1 MNMLQALVH
10 TVRDS
15 KGVAHKK
22 DIAIGMSALAMA
34 PVSDSDSD
42 SEKGNAKPHHSS
54 TLVGDDCAVLKSAD
68 GSYLLFA
75 IEGFMN
81 EFVRDDPW
89 FAGYCGVMVNV
100 SDIAAMGGR
109 ATAVVDAV
117 WTSGSVQLKQ
127 ILQGMAVASAR
138 YGVPIVGGHT
148 NARNDRSQLAVS
160 IIGTATSVLSSFD
173 AKPGDVLMSVIDL
186 RGQYRGAGNN
196 WNASTEA
203 PAERLRGDLELLAQ
217 VAERGFAV
225 ACKDISMAGPLGT
238 LLMMLECSGCGAEI
252 VPEAFPRPEDVPLE
266 RWMQTF
272 PSFGFVFSVS
282 PAQVEKM
289 KQLFNSR
296 DLLCKEVG
304 QVVEG
309 SKVWLKNLGEH
320 DSEQE
325 RERELLWDFSET
337 PLLGCEQLNK
347 ANDVEGEAYAC
358 GSV

>member
-1 MNMLQALVH
+1 MSSFQELVQA
-10 TVRDS
+10 VRDS

-22 DIAIGMSALAMA
+22 DIAIGMDALASLQ
-34 PVSDSDSD
+34 PCQ
-42 SEKGNAKPHHSS
+42 SS
-54 TLVGDDCAVLKSAD
+54 TLVGDDCAVLKSPD

-81 EFVRDDPW
+81 EFVQDDPW

-117 WTSGSVQLKQ
+117 WTSDSVQLTQ
-127 ILQGMAVASAR
+127 ILQGMAAASAR
-138 YGVPIVGGHT
+138 YKVPIVGGHT

-160 IIGTATSVLSSFD
+160 IIGTANKVLSSFE

-186 RGQYRGAGNN
+186 RGKYQGLGNN

-203 PAERLRGDLELLAQ
+203 PADRLRADLELLPQ
-217 VAERGFAV
+217 LAESGLAMV
-225 ACKDISMAGPLGT
+225 CKDISMAGPLGT

-252 VPEAFPRPEDVPLE
+252 VPDAFPRPDGVSLA

-272 PSFGFVFSVS
+272 PSFGFVFSVA

-289 KQLFNSR
+289 KLLFYSR
-296 DLLCKEVG
+296 DLVCEEVG

-309 SKVWLKNLGEH
+309 SKVWLENEA
-320 DSEQE
+320 
-325 RERELLWDFSET
+325 ERELLWDFSET

-347 ANDVEGEAYAC
+347 ANDVVGEAYAC

>member
-1 MNMLQALVH
+1 MSTLRALVQA
-10 TVRDS
+10 VRES

-22 DIAIGMSALAMA
+22 DIAIGMGELAMS
-34 PVSDSDSD
+34 PVSDSVT
-42 SEKGNAKPHHSS
+42 PQFPHSS
-54 TLVGDDCAVLKSAD
+54 TLVGDDCAVLRSSD
-68 GSYLLFA
+68 GSHLLFA

-81 EFVRDDPW
+81 EFVEDDPW

-109 ATAVVDAV
+109 PTAVVDAV
-117 WTSGSVQLKQ
+117 WTSGSAQLKQ
-127 ILQGMAVASAR
+127 ILQGMAVAAAR

-160 IIGTATSVLSSFD
+160 IVGTATSVLSSF
-173 AKPGDVLMSVIDL
+173 AARPGDVLMSVIDL
-186 RGQYRGAGNN
+186 RGQYHGAGNN

-203 PAERLRGDLELLAQ
+203 PAERLRGDLELLPR
-217 VAERGFAV
+217 VAESGLSS

-252 VPEAFPRPEDVPLE
+252 VPAAFPRPEGVPLS

-272 PSFGFVFSVS
+272 PSFGFVFSVA
-282 PAQVEKM
+282 PAKVDLM
-289 KQLFNSR
+289 KKLFEGR

-304 QVVEG
+304 QVVDG
-309 SKVWLKNLGEH
+309 FKVWLRNEGEL
-320 DSEQE
+320 EN
-325 RERELLWDFSET
+325 ERELLWDFSDM

-347 ANDVEGEAYAC
+347 ANEVFGEAHAC
-358 GSV
+358 GSI